1 MIRRRAFLWAMAA
14 LLLAAVFGLLIG
26 RVVEQ
31 RVLRDFAAN
40 TAADAR
46 LRQALLASEIA
57 RFRLLPLALVDD
69 RDVVGAVAGSS
80 GAARLLNSKLEAL
93 AAQVGAAA
101 IYVVGR
107 DGVAIAASNWRTSTS
122 FVGQPY
128 GFRRYYI
135 DALERGAG
143 EQFAL
148 GTISHK
154 PGLYLARRGRDGS
167 VVVVKLE
174 FDGVERQWRA
184 AGGITFVSNSAGVIV
199 VTSRPD
205 WRFATIR
212 PIPPALAA
220 AARGDMGVDALGSTP
235 FRRVDERRIALPGS
249 RDALLLATTAPDASG
264 WRVNLALPTRVPVAS
279 IVRTAQIAAAL
290 AMLMIVGLAW
300 VLRERSR
307 RRRERTM
314 ALEEAVAE
322 RTANLSR
329 EMEERAAAEAR
340 AADLREGLR
349 QANRLAT
356 LGQVT
361 ASVAHETAQPVA
373 AIRTYAASAEQLLDR
388 GAREE
393 VRGNLKAIGRLTE
406 RIGAV
411 TAELRSFARKGSG
424 AIGPIPLVEIIEG
437 ALLILKEPLSRIT
450 LDLAPMPPGLRVMG
464 GRVRLE
470 QVVVNLLQNALE
482 ALADQRDARIAVSWE
497 ETDSEVR
504 LTIADNGPGIAPAVA
519 DRLFTPFTTSR
530 ATGLGLGLVI
540 AQDIMAD
547 LGGSLRLAPSET
559 GARFE
564 MILRRAP

>member
-1 MIRRRAFLWAMAA
+1 MIRRRAFLWAIAA

-154 PGLYLARRGRDGS
+154 PGLYLARRGRGGS

-184 AGGITFVSNSAGVIV
+184 AGGITFVSNSVGVIV

>member
-1 MIRRRAFLWAMAA
+1 MFRLVILSWTLAA
-14 LLLAAVFGLLIG
+14 LLLGALAALLAGQVI
-26 RVVEQ
+26 EQ
-31 RVLRDFAAN
+31 RVSASFAAS

-57 RFRLLPLALVDD
+57 RFRLLPLALTDD
-69 RDVVGAVAGSS
+69 RDVVAAVEGAP
-80 GAARLLNSKLEAL
+80 GAAHRLDAKLEGL
-93 AAQVGAAA
+93 AARVGAAA
-101 IYVVGR
+101 IYVVGP
-107 DGVAIAASNWRTSTS
+107 DGLAIAASNWRTSAS

-128 GFRRYYI
+128 GFRRYYA
-135 DALERGAG
+135 DAVRSGAG

-154 PGLYLARRGRDGS
+154 PGLYLARKGRGGS

-184 AGGITFVSNSAGVIV
+184 AGGITFVSNAAGVV
-199 VTSRPD
+199 VVASRPD
-205 WRFATIR
+205 WRFATIG
-212 PIPPALAA
+212 PIPPAAAA
-220 AARGDMGVDALGSTP
+220 AARVDMGVAALRSTP
-235 FRRVDERRIALPGS
+235 FRRLDGGRMELPGS
-249 RDALLLATTAPDASG
+249 RAGLLLATTAPDASG
-264 WRVNLALPTRVPVAS
+264 WRVNLALPAGTAVDS
-279 IVRTAQIAAAL
+279 IVRTAQIAIAL
-290 AMLMIVGLAW
+290 ATLLIVGLAGL
-300 VLRERSR
+300 LRERSR
-307 RRRERTM
+307 RRRERTS
-314 ALEEAVAE
+314 ALEAAVAE

-388 GAREE
+388 GEVEE
-393 VRGNLKAIGRLTE
+393 VRGNLRAIARLTE

-424 AIGPIPLVEIIEG
+424 TIGAIPLVEVIEG
-437 ALLILKEPLSRIT
+437 ALLILKEPLSRIRLEIPPLS
-450 LDLAPMPPGLRVMG
+450 LDLCVMA

-470 QVVVNLLQNALE
+470 QVVVNLLQNALD
-482 ALADQRDARIAVSWE
+482 ALADGPDARIILSLERGEA
-497 ETDSEVR
+497 EVR
-504 LTIADNGPGIAPAVA
+504 LSIADNGPGISPDVA

-530 ATGLGLGLVI
+530 ETGLGLGLVI
-540 AQDIMAD
+540 AQDIMTD
-547 LGGSLRLAPSET
+547 MGGTLRLLPSEK
-559 GARFE
+559 GACFA
-564 MILRRAP
+564 MTLKRAL